1 MKHLKRFN
9 EDIDN
14 HQQLFKDE
22 LKEFC
27 EMNLA
32 YLLDEAELQV
42 IESPGGWSELH
53 LIRILL
59 NEPKRWNE
67 IKDHMIPFLTR
78 LENKYE
84 INNQPFKNASYYGY
98 VRVQT
103 RTNRDQGF
111 GVDQAFPG
119 KKLKSKV
126 EDIRLYISF
135 DDNHRPDTAS
145 ISPSSY
151 MKCHIKDL
159 IEDKSTWP
167 NARISDIRLYVKGY
181 KQVKKSILTKIKS
194 FFK

>member
-1 MKHLKRFN
+1 MKHLKSFN
-9 EDIDN
+9 EDITSFNFEEDL
-14 HQQLFKDE
+14 QD
-22 LKEFC
+22 FC
-27 EMNLA
+27 ETNLA

-84 INNQPFKNASYYGY
+84 INNQPFKNSSYYGY

-135 DDNHRPDTAS
+135 DDNLTSSVAAP
-145 ISPSSY
+145 SY
-151 MKCHIKDL
+151 MKCYIKDL

-181 KQVKKSILTKIKS
+181 KQGKKSILTKIKS

>member
-1 MKHLKRFN
+1 MKHLKSFN
-9 EDIDN
+9 EDITSFSFEEDL
-14 HQQLFKDE
+14 Q
-22 LKEFC
+22 EFC

-59 NEPKRWNE
+59 NEPKRWND

-78 LENKYE
+78 LVSKYE
-84 INNQPFKNASYYGY
+84 ISNQPFKEASYSSYI
-98 VRVQT
+98 T
-103 RTNRDQGF
+103 S
-111 GVDQAFPG
+111 QAFPG
-119 KKLKSKV
+119 KTIKSKV
-126 EDIRLYISF
+126 EDIRLHISF
-135 DDNHRPDTAS
+135 DGNHRTDTAS

-151 MKCHIKDL
+151 MKCQIKDL
-159 IEDKSTWP
+159 IEDKDTWP

-181 KQVKKSILTKIKS
+181 KTEKKSILTKIKS

>member
-9 EDIDN
+9 EDMDN
-14 HQQLFKDE
+14 HEQFFSEDLLD
-22 LKEFC
+22 FC
-27 EMNLA
+27 ETNLV
-32 YLLDEAELQV
+32 YLMDDDTKIQIV
-42 IESPGGWSELH
+42 ESPGGYADLH

-59 NEPKRWNE
+59 DEPKRWNE
-67 IKDHMIPFLTR
+67 IKDHIIPFLTR
-78 LENKYE
+78 LDNKYE
-84 INNQPFKNASYYGY
+84 INNQPFKNASYSGY
-98 VRVQT
+98 VT
-103 RTNRDQGF
+103 S
-111 GVDQAFPG
+111 QAFPG

-151 MKCHIKDL
+151 MKCYIKDL

-181 KQVKKSILTKIKS
+181 KNEKKSILTKIKS

>member
-1 MKHLKRFN
+1 MKHLKSFN
-9 EDIDN
+9 EDITSFSFEEDL
-14 HQQLFKDE
+14 Q
-22 LKEFC
+22 EFC

-78 LENKYE
+78 LVSKYE
-84 INNQPFKNASYYGY
+84 ISNQPFKEASYSSYI
-98 VRVQT
+98 T
-103 RTNRDQGF
+103 S
-111 GVDQAFPG
+111 QAFPG

-126 EDIRLYISF
+126 EDIRLHISF
-135 DDNHRPDTAS
+135 DGNHRPDTAS

-151 MKCHIKDL
+151 MKCQIKDL
-159 IEDKSTWP
+159 IEDKNTWP

-181 KQVKKSILTKIKS
+181 KQEKKSILTKIKNY
-194 FFK
+194 FK

>member
-1 MKHLKRFN
+1 MKHLKSFN
-9 EDIDN
+9 EDITSFSFEEDL
-14 HQQLFKDE
+14 Q
-22 LKEFC
+22 EFC

-84 INNQPFKNASYYGY
+84 INNQPFKNSSYYGY

-135 DDNHRPDTAS
+135 DDNLTSSVAAP
-145 ISPSSY
+145 SY
-151 MKCHIKDL
+151 MKCYIKDL

-181 KQVKKSILTKIKS
+181 KQGKKSILTKIKS